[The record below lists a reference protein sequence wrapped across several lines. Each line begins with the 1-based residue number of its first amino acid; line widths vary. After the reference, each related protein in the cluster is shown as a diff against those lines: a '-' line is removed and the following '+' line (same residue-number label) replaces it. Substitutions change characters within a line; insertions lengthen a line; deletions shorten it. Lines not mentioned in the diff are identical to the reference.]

1 MYPRLLKLS
10 KKRSFFLFG
19 ARATGKT
26 TLLEKL
32 FNPEEALFIDLLDP
46 RLLDELQAYPEQLEP
61 LILPSIEKG
70 QTIII
75 DEVQRVPALLDV
87 VHRLIQ
93 KKKAIFALTGSSAR
107 KLRRGSAN
115 MLAGRASVY
124 NLFPLLY
131 AEIGKDFSL
140 QEALEWGTLP
150 ELLTLDDDLEKLKFL
165 QAYTDTY
172 VQEEII
178 AEQIIRKLPPFRRFL
193 HSAAQMNGKIIN
205 ASKIAADIQTDPS
218 NVRNYFEVLEDTLLG
233 FRLDSFN
240 TSIRKRQRQSPKF
253 FWFDT
258 GVARSL
264 QKVLG
269 TKLRPSTSE
278 YGTTFEAFL
287 INQIRAAL
295 EYQGR
300 QYQLSYLLT
309 KDGAEIDLIIERAGE
324 PTLCIEI
331 KSGTKVREEQLTNL
345 KKLSSDIAN
354 SRAVCL
360 YNGDKNLRYDAVDV
374 LPWRSGLDE
383 FFGKL
388 TTEGE

>member
-1 MYPRLLKLS
+1 MLNIS

-26 TLLEKL
+26 TLIEKL
-32 FNPEEALFIDLLDP
+32 FQPEEALVLDLLDP
-46 RLLDELQAYPEQLEP
+46 RLLEDLQAYPERLEP
-61 LILPSIEKG
+61 MVIPAIDAKKAVVL
-70 QTIII
+70 
-75 DEVQRVPALLDV
+75 DEVQRVPALLDI
-87 VHRLIQ
+87 VHMLIQ
-93 KKKAIFALTGSSAR
+93 KRGAIFALTGSSAR

-124 NLFPLLY
+124 NLFPLLF
-131 AEIGKDFSL
+131 AEISSGFSL
-140 QEALEWGTLP
+140 QQALEWGTLP
-150 ELLTLDDDLEKLKFL
+150 ELVTLSDENERLRFL

-205 ASKIAADIQTDPS
+205 ASRIASDIQTDPS

-233 FRLDSFN
+233 FRLEAFH

-264 QKVLG
+264 QRVLG
-269 TKLRPSTSE
+269 LELRQSTSE
-278 YGTTFEAFL
+278 YGSVFEAFMVT
-287 INQIRAAL
+287 QIRAAL
-295 EYQGR
+295 EYQVK

-309 KDGAEIDLIIERAGE
+309 KDGAEVDLIVERAGE
-324 PTLCIEI
+324 APLCIEF
-331 KSGTKVREEQLTNL
+331 KSGTTVREEQFTTLA
-345 KKLSSDIAN
+345 KISGDIVG

-360 YNGDKNLRYDAVDV
+360 YNGTQRLRFGVVEV
-374 LPWRSGLDE
+374 LPWQEGLRECGIIAD
-383 FFGKL
+383 
-388 TTEGE
+388 

>member
-1 MYPRLLKLS
+1 MYPRLLNIP

-32 FNPEEALFIDLLDP
+32 FTPEEALFIDLLNP

-93 KKKAIFALTGSSAR
+93 KKKATFALTGSSAR
-107 KLRRGSAN
+107 KQRRGSAN

-131 AEIGKDFSL
+131 AEIGKDFFL

-233 FRLDSFN
+233 FRLESFN

-278 YGTTFEAFL
+278 YGATFEAFL
-287 INQIRAAL
+287 ITQIRAAL

-324 PTLCIEI
+324 PTLCLEL

-345 KKLSSDIAN
+345 KKLSADIAN

-360 YNGDKNLRYDAVDV
+360 YNGDQKLRYDAVDV
-374 LPWRSGLDE
+374 LPWRNGFDESFGL
-383 FFGKL
+383 
-388 TTEGE
+388 